1 MKRMMALEQAIQA
14 LPPVLYLGLSG
25 LAFAISLHAPK
36 QGQRLALLPLI
47 LIPAFLSL
55 SAVLHVP
62 FASGVSLVWGQAL
75 TGYVLHT
82 ISTLHLEEIPPPCP
96 SGSDPATL
104 GFNTCFDFG
113 YFRRIWLNPRLI
125 RTHPT
130 NQTSQER
137 PKKQSRGIFLVLQL
151 SKLLIYY
158 IIQTNISPAL
168 FDEVVIDLLPDDV
181 APYQQS
187 LWRPLNGFTA
197 RECLNVT
204 FVTFSSFWATFVYL
218 DGTNAMMAALF
229 VMIGLDDPEDWPPLF
244 GDLSQ
249 AAGLRNFWSRFWHT
263 LPMKPYRS
271 IGEYISLR
279 ILRQSPR
286 SFAHKAIIASVAFG
300 LSGAAHALI
309 DWQRG
314 SPDWHLNIYW
324 FVLNFL
330 GCMGESLFVKTLR
343 QLARRAFR
351 EHDFRTL
358 QESWLGRFIGYVWVC
373 VFFCWTVP
381 MWRFP
386 EIHRQSLAFQS
397 MRQLLS
403 NMQVVQQ

>member
-1 MKRMMALEQAIQA
+1 M
-14 LPPVLYLGLSG
+14 
-25 LAFAISLHAPK
+25 
-36 QGQRLALLPLI
+36 LPLI

-55 SAVLHVP
+55 SSVLHVP
-62 FASGVSLVWGQAL
+62 FAPGVPLVWGQAL

-82 ISTLHLEEIPPPCP
+82 ISTLHLRKIPPPYP
-96 SGSDPATL
+96 SVPCSMTL
-104 GFNTCFDFG
+104 GFNTCLDFG

-137 PKKQSRGIFLVLQL
+137 PKKQSRGVFLVLQL

-158 IIQTNISPAL
+158 IVQAHISPAL
-168 FDEVVIDLLPDDV
+168 FDEVIIDILPDDV
-181 APYQQS
+181 APSQQS
-187 LWRPLNGFTA
+187 LLRPLDEFTA

-204 FVTFSSFWATFVYL
+204 FVTFSSFWTTFVYL
-218 DGTNAMMAALF
+218 DGTNALMGAFF

-244 GDLSQ
+244 GDLRQ
-249 AAGLRNFWSRFWHT
+249 AVGLRNFWSRFWHT

-279 ILRQSPR
+279 ILRQLPQ
-286 SFAHKAIIASVAFG
+286 SFSHKATIALVAFG

-309 DWQRG
+309 DWQRDT
-314 SPDWHLNIYW
+314 PDWHLNIYW
-324 FVLNFL
+324 FLLNFL

-343 QLARRAFR
+343 QLARRAR
-351 EHDFRTL
+351 QENDLRTL
-358 QESWLGRFIGYVWVC
+358 EESWLGRLIGYVWVC

-397 MRQLLS
+397 MRKLLS

>member
-1 MKRMMALEQAIQA
+1 MALEQAIQA
-14 LPPVLYLGLSG
+14 LRPVLYLGLSG

-55 SAVLHVP
+55 SAALHVP
-62 FASGVSLVWGQAL
+62 FAPGVSLVWAQAL
-75 TGYVLHT
+75 TGYILHT
-82 ISTLHLEEIPPPCP
+82 ISTLHLEGIPPPCP
-96 SGSDPATL
+96 SVPGSPTR
-104 GFNTCFDFG
+104 GSNTCFGFDFG

-125 RTHPT
+125 RVHS
-130 NQTSQER
+130 NQAAQER
-137 PKKQSRGIFLVLQL
+137 PKQSRGVFLVLQL
-151 SKLLIYY
+151 SKLLTYY
-158 IIQTNISPAL
+158 IIQAKISPAL
-168 FDEVVIDLLPDDV
+168 YDEVVIDILPDDV

-204 FVTFSSFWATFVYL
+204 FVTFSSFWTTFVYL
-218 DGTNAMMAALF
+218 DGTNALMGALF

-244 GDLSQ
+244 GHLSQ
-249 AAGLRNFWSRFWHT
+249 AVGLRNFWSRFWHT

-271 IGEYISLR
+271 IGESISLR
-279 ILRQSPR
+279 IIGCSPR
-286 SFAHKAIIASVAFG
+286 SFAHKSIIALVAFG

-309 DWQRG
+309 DWQRR
-314 SPDWHLNIYW
+314 SPDWHLNIHW
-324 FVLNFL
+324 FLLNFI
-330 GCMGESLFVKTLR
+330 GCMGESLVVKMLR
-343 QLARRAFR
+343 HLVRRAGR
-351 EHDFRTL
+351 EHDLQTL
-358 QESWLGRFIGYVWVC
+358 EESWLGSFLGYVWVC

-403 NMQVVQQ
+403 NMQIVQR

>member
-1 MKRMMALEQAIQA
+1 MALEQAIQA
-14 LPPVLYLGLSG
+14 LRPVLYLGLSG

-36 QGQRLALLPLI
+36 HGQRLALLPLI
-47 LIPAFLSL
+47 LTPAFLSL
-55 SAVLHVP
+55 SAALHVP
-62 FASGVSLVWGQAL
+62 FAPGVSLVWAQAL
-75 TGYVLHT
+75 TGYILHT
-82 ISTLHLEEIPPPCP
+82 ISTLHLEGISPPCP
-96 SGSDPATL
+96 SVPGSPTP
-104 GFNTCFDFG
+104 GSSTFFNFDFG

-125 RTHPT
+125 RTHST
-130 NQTSQER
+130 QAAQER
-137 PKKQSRGIFLVLQL
+137 PKQSRGVFLVLQL
-151 SKLLIYY
+151 SKLLTYY
-158 IIQTNISPAL
+158 IIQTKISPAL
-168 FDEVVIDLLPDDV
+168 YDEVVIDILPDDV

-204 FVTFSSFWATFVYL
+204 FVTFSSFWTTFVYL
-218 DGTNAMMAALF
+218 DGTNALMGALF

-244 GDLSQ
+244 GRLSQ
-249 AAGLRNFWSRFWHT
+249 AVGLRNFWSRFWHT

-271 IGEYISLR
+271 IGGYVSLR
-279 ILRQSPR
+279 IVRCSPR
-286 SFAHKAIIASVAFG
+286 SFAHKSIIALVAFG

-324 FVLNFL
+324 FLLNFI
-330 GCMGESLFVKTLR
+330 GCMGESLFVKMLR
-343 QLARRAFR
+343 QLARRAGR
-351 EHDFRTL
+351 EHDLRTL
-358 QESWLGRFIGYVWVC
+358 EESWLGSFVGYVWVC

-403 NMQVVQQ
+403 NMQIVQQ